1 MWISAHRMSGR
12 IFRISHP
19 GIMDVTIWILIAVET
34 IHKEDI
40 DTPERGSGLEGWG
53 RTRRQ
58 KTPESWLLQ
67 GYSQSTTFS
76 QV

>member
-1 MWISAHRMSGR
+1 MSGR

-19 GIMDVTIWILIAVET
+19 GIMDVTIWIVIAVET

-58 KTPESWLLQ
+58 KTPES
-67 GYSQSTTFS
+67 
-76 QV
+76 